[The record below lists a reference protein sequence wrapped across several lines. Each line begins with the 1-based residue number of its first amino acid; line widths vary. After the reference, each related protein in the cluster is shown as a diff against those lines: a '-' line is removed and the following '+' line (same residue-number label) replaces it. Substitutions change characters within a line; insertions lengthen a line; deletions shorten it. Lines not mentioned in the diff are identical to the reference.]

1 LVRRRPERHDHRE
14 SHDRIRLHDMRAAG
28 RGSVVQLGC
37 MLPRI
42 TLPGL
47 PSGPID
53 LHERWGSGASLI
65 LSSLPGVSAQFGG
78 LQRHL
83 ARLRSWQRRE
93 PEFNSLG
100 YELAFVCAQTLDEQ
114 RVWLKGSGL
123 GVTQLSDVDFQLA
136 AGLRLPTI
144 QLADGRS
151 VYSDLT
157 LVLHGAM
164 VGQVFYGGREPQ
176 NNPETVLRFL
186 RQVHGA

>member
-1 LVRRRPERHDHRE
+1 VPRRREDRHDAPIR
-14 SHDRIRLHDMRAAG
+14 HDPIHVRGMRGAA
-28 RGSVVQLGC
+28 SSSAIQLGC

-47 PSGPID
+47 PSGAID

-100 YELAFVCAQTLDEQ
+100 YEVAFVCAQTLEEQ
-114 RVWLKGSGL
+114 RAWLKGSGL
-123 GVTQLSDVDFQLA
+123 VVTQLSDVDFQLA

-144 QLADGRS
+144 QLADDGS
-151 VYSDLT
+151 VYSDMT

-164 VGQVFYGGREPQ
+164 VGQVFYGSREPP
-176 NNPETVLRFL
+176 NNAETVLRFL
-186 RQVHGA
+186 RRVHGA

>member
-1 LVRRRPERHDHRE
+1 MRQRRGDRHDPSDTRDPIRVR
-14 SHDRIRLHDMRAAG
+14 DR
-28 RGSVVQLGC
+28 RGAVSSSAVQLGC

-42 TLPGL
+42 TLPAL

-78 LQRHL
+78 LERHL

-93 PEFNSLG
+93 PDFNSLG

-114 RVWLKGSGL
+114 RTWLKGSGL

-136 AGLRLPTI
+136 AGLRLRTI
-144 QLADGRS
+144 RRADNRS
-151 VYSDLT
+151 VYNNLT

-164 VGQVFYGGREPQ
+164 VGQIFYGSREPQ
-176 NNPETVLRFL
+176 NNADTVLRFL

>member
-1 LVRRRPERHDHRE
+1 VRPRRGDRHDL
-14 SHDRIRLHDMRAAG
+14 IRARDMQEAAS
-28 RGSVVQLGC
+28 RSAVQLGC
-37 MLPRI
+37 MLPPI
-42 TLPGL
+42 TLPAL
-47 PSGPID
+47 PSGPVD

-100 YELAFVCAQTLDEQ
+100 YELAFVCAQTLEEQ
-114 RVWLKGSGL
+114 RAWLKASGL
-123 GVTQLSDVDFQLA
+123 VVTQLSDVDCQLA
-136 AGLRLPTI
+136 VGLRLPTI
-144 QLADGRS
+144 QLADDRS
-151 VYSDLT
+151 VYSDMT

-164 VGQVFYGGREPQ
+164 VGQVFYGSREPP
-176 NNPETVLRFL
+176 NNAETVLRFL